1 MSPAFSRRSSSTEP
15 KRNSPSQGIEQSR
28 FLEPISPDQFF
39 IQRAHLAEL
48 ARVAD
53 NLIASV
59 DASAEN
65 AAAFFRVGRDETKVS
80 PGLILDMFLQL
91 V

>member
-1 MSPAFSRRSSSTEP
+1 M
-15 KRNSPSQGIEQSR
+15 
-28 FLEPISPDQFF
+28 
-39 IQRAHLAEL
+39 
-48 ARVAD
+48 AD

-80 PGLILDMFLQL
+80 LGVLSWICSSSWFNHTIRDLPTQVEAILVFNSIAAASLVLQRNH